1 MPPMPENINQKH
13 DKHEPPMNQKRLDQS
28 TEWVYDE
35 QAFPIW
41 NSSFEK
47 ADRRNMIRDDLR
59 AGRSIA
65 IMLSVLVGVGLVLSL
80 LTVAFVA
87 NWR

>member
-1 MPPMPENINQKH
+1 
-13 DKHEPPMNQKRLDQS
+13 
-28 TEWVYDE
+28 
-35 QAFPIW
+35 
-41 NSSFEK
+41 
-47 ADRRNMIRDDLR
+47 MIRDDLR

-65 IMLSVLVGVGLVLSL
+65 IMLSVLVGMGLVLSL